1 MVFYLVTFCC
11 VFAALGSFLFGYDS
25 GVISSSI
32 EQEAFLRRFGS
43 PNLSDAAG
51 GGIISSYTG
60 KAFVRRLLSRS
71 GSNLGH

>member
-1 MVFYLVTFCC
+1 MTFYLVTFCC
-11 VFAALGSFLFGYDS
+11 AFAALGSFLFGYDS

-43 PNLSDAAG
+43 PALSDAVA

-60 KAFVRRLLSRS
+60 ETSSSLHLAATRI
-71 GSNLGH
+71 